1 MSHSRMFPQDTGQYF
16 QIVHIFILITLLSL
30 HFLEFCNICDPS
42 ICSLNIKTM
51 LDIEFHVLQKIFHDD
66 LIVYDLGFPSVG
78 DIYVGNDAKRQQM
91 DVSNILLQV
100 TGLIMSTLPF
110 KSSTYINNQMK
121 ISTHIYRYNIESEQ
135 HSGKK
140 LRM

>member
-1 MSHSRMFPQDTGQYF
+1 MF
-16 QIVHIFILITLLSL
+16 
-30 HFLEFCNICDPS
+30 
-42 ICSLNIKTM
+42 
-51 LDIEFHVLQKIFHDD
+51 DIEFHVLQKIFHDD

-110 KSSTYINNQMK
+110 KSSTYMNNQMK
-121 ISTHIYRYNIESEQ
+121 ISTHMYRYNIESEQ